1 MSYGRG
7 EWRITTAICS
17 ALLKFGGGAEFGAF
31 PSMKAKNHP
40 HKTAPASAARG
51 EPVKPVP
58 RLRCGGRQ
66 IRDCGVI
73 GLEGKKRRDRVKIAK
88 VRGP

>member
-1 MSYGRG
+1 
-7 EWRITTAICS
+7 
-17 ALLKFGGGAEFGAF
+17 LKFGGGAEFGAF

-40 HKTAPASAARG
+40 HKTAPASAAQG
-51 EPVKPVP
+51 EPVKPF
-58 RLRCGGRQ
+58 RACGGGGQ
-66 IRDCGVI
+66 SRDCGVI